1 MSSRSQQ
8 RGFSVVRFLVWSTAV
23 CAPLVGTIVLAGWA
37 WDLPTVK
44 SISPGLPKM
53 APNTALGLFLGGV
66 ALGLLSPSA
75 SGRVRRALGLT
86 CAWGLVLIGAAT
98 LLQYFSG
105 RDLGFEA
112 LLFKWADWTS
122 RTPPS
127 PPAPNTAFFFILLG
141 AALLL
146 LGRRA
151 PVSPWWADGLVLV
164 ALLGALLAFNGY
176 LHGALALAGAPQFF
190 PHTGMGLHTS
200 LTLLLLGVGFLCAR
214 PEQGLMRLLTRD
226 TIGGYL
232 ARRLVPVALLGPPLL
247 GVVLEL
253 LHRAHVISGPA
264 RASLSSTIMS
274 LGGVTLVLLSS
285 VALNRIDAER
295 RRTRAALEASE
306 ARFRGLLETAPDP
319 IVTVDRAGRITFTNA
334 QAERAFGYQ
343 REELLGQEVEVLV
356 PERLRETHRRH
367 REQYIAAPSVRKMGQ
382 GLALCG
388 RRKDGPELPLDISL
402 SPLLSPEG
410 LSVTTIIRDVTERE
424 QTLERLRAARAE
436 AERERTLLQ
445 TVLDSA
451 PVGILFMAPATGEVR
466 INPTLQALL
475 NMPLGASAER
485 QQYLLHLRH
494 TDGRPMRL
502 EELPSTRALEGH
514 GVPPQEYVIIHPDR
528 QLPVLAS
535 AAPVREPGGAVR
547 GVVVSIQDISAREE
561 LERLREEYVG
571 LISHDLRT
579 PLQNISLRTQL
590 LLRTLRQK
598 GLQGES
604 ASAESLLLSARRMSE
619 MVEELLEGSR
629 LEAGQAELRREP
641 LDLAR
646 FLEEVVDRSIPPDAR
661 ERLRLEVSGPVP
673 PVAADAPRL
682 ERVVVNLL
690 TNALKYGA
698 PGTPVVIHLER
709 EGEQALVSV
718 RDQGQGLQPEELSR
732 LFSKYYRTREGRR
745 AKGVGLGLYISR
757 LIIEAHGGRILVEST
772 PGQGST
778 FTFTLPLA
786 LSPREQEIRR
796 PSEEGDGPPLEP
808 S

>member
-1 MSSRSQQ
+1 
-8 RGFSVVRFLVWSTAV
+8 
-23 CAPLVGTIVLAGWA
+23 
-37 WDLPTVK
+37 
-44 SISPGLPKM
+44 
-53 APNTALGLFLGGV
+53 
-66 ALGLLSPSA
+66 
-75 SGRVRRALGLT
+75 
-86 CAWGLVLIGAAT
+86 
-98 LLQYFSG
+98 
-105 RDLGFEA
+105 
-112 LLFKWADWTS
+112 
-122 RTPPS
+122 
-127 PPAPNTAFFFILLG
+127 
-141 AALLL
+141 
-146 LGRRA
+146 
-151 PVSPWWADGLVLV
+151 
-164 ALLGALLAFNGY
+164 
-176 LHGALALAGAPQFF
+176 
-190 PHTGMGLHTS
+190 
-200 LTLLLLGVGFLCAR
+200 
-214 PEQGLMRLLTRD
+214 
-226 TIGGYL
+226 
-232 ARRLVPVALLGPPLL
+232 
-247 GVVLEL
+247 
-253 LHRAHVISGPA
+253 
-264 RASLSSTIMS
+264 MS